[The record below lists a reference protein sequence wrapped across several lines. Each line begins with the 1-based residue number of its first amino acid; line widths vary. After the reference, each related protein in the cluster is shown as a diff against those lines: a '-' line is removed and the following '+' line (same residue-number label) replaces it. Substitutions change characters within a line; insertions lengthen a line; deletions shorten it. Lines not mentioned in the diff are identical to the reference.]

1 MKPQTKFLL
10 KFSWRN
16 LGRNPWRTLIM
27 ALGLCFGTGY
37 IIFAL
42 NFSKSGTIEI
52 VNDFLQQYFGFHQ
65 VVSSKYYPEI
75 DKKNFDPNW
84 TINDSQVSHLDSEFY
99 VKRIT
104 LPVFLS
110 GPNKTL
116 GSLLTGLEIQK
127 ELNLSKISTAVSQ
140 GRFLSVDGER
150 ELILGERLAKRLG
163 LKIDDEIALIGQAL
177 DGSVANDMFKLVGL
191 LSFGGG
197 DMEETVALT
206 SIQSARNFAVVS
218 PDRFHQYV
226 NLNQNSRFLP
236 EVPDASVVSWKLIL
250 PEIAGSIDFMDR
262 FTWIVS
268 AILVLVISLGLGNT
282 LMITFLEREKE
293 FLSLNIIGAKS
304 SWVVLS
310 LIIEVFFLGIVGI
323 GSGVV
328 LGYII
333 TGLFHLYP
341 ISLLLFTGGKPIM
354 MGGIAILPKVRL
366 FASHEFAW
374 QVPLMVSF
382 FLAMSLVWP
391 LYRVIQR
398 SRRVD

>member
-1 MKPQTKFLL
+1 MSPQAKFLL

-52 VNDFLQQYFGFHQ
+52 VNDFLKQYFGFHQ
-65 VVSSKYYPEI
+65 VVSAKYYPEV

-84 TINDSQVSHLDSEFY
+84 TISDTQVASLDSEFY

-116 GSLLTGLEIQK
+116 GSLLTGLEVQK
-127 ELNLSKISTAVSQ
+127 ESRLSKISSTVSQ
-140 GRFLSVDGER
+140 GRFLSTTGDK

-163 LKIDDEIALIGQAL
+163 LKINDNIALIGQAL
-177 DGSVANDMFKLVGL
+177 DGSVANDMFTLVGL

-206 SIQSARNFAVVS
+206 TIQSARDFAVVA
-218 PDRFHQYV
+218 PDKFHQYV
-226 NLNQNSRFLP
+226 NLNQNSRVLP
-236 EVPDASVVSWKLIL
+236 TVPEASVVSWKLIL

-262 FTWIVS
+262 FTWIIS

-293 FLSLNIIGAKS
+293 FHALNIIGARS
-304 SWVVLS
+304 SWVVMS
-310 LIIEVFFLGIVGI
+310 LIIEVFFLGVVGI
-323 GSGVV
+323 GSGIV

-333 TGLFHLYP
+333 TGIFHLYP

-366 FASHEFAW
+366 YASHEFAW

-382 FLAMSLVWP
+382 FLTMSLVWP